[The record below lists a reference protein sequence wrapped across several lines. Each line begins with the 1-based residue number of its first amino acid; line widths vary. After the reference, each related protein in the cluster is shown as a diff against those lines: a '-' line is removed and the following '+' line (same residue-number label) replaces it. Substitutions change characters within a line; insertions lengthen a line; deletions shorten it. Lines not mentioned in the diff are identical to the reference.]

1 MEYII
6 KELSIKQLS
15 KSKTNLSFELP
26 RSLSK
31 EIKEF
36 ISYISLEKGLALNTK
51 VSYHHDITKFA
62 EFVYSKEIVKF
73 NSVSK
78 ELLSEFLTI
87 LAGFGI
93 GTTSRARYLSA
104 IRSFYKYLLGEKK
117 IEDDITE
124 MIDLPKLSRKLPDTL
139 NIDEIDKI
147 IKQPDIETN
156 AGIRDRAILE
166 VMYACGLRVSEL
178 INLTNKDLIL
188 DQEIIRI
195 FGKGSKERIVPI
207 GESAIFWIEEY
218 RTKSRPHFVK
228 MFSSTDDI
236 LFLNQRGSKLSR
248 MGVWKFIDKYT
259 KLAKIEKE
267 VHPHTFRHS
276 FATHLLEGGAD
287 LRAVQEMLG
296 HSDISTT
303 QIYTHVSND
312 FIKEVHRMYH
322 PRA

>member
-1 MEYII
+1 MQ
-6 KELSIKQLS
+6 KQ
-15 KSKTNLSFELP
+15 NDNNYELP

-36 ISYISLEKGLALNTK
+36 ISFISLEKGLSQNTK
-51 VSYHHDITKFA
+51 VSYNHDLTKLA
-62 EFVYSKEIVKF
+62 EYLFSNEIINFQNVKKE
-73 NSVSK
+73 N
-78 ELLSEFLTI
+78 LSNFLAI
-87 LAGFGI
+87 LEEFGI
-93 GTTSRARYLSA
+93 GSTSRARYLSSV
-104 IRSFYKYLLGEKK
+104 RSFYKYLLSEKK

-139 NIDEIDKI
+139 SIDEIDKI
-147 IKQPDIETN
+147 IKQPDIETL

-166 VMYACGLRVSEL
+166 LMYACGLRVSEL
-178 INLTNKDLIL
+178 INVTNRDLLL

-207 GESAIFWIEEY
+207 GDSAIHWINEY
-218 RTKSRPHFVK
+218 RTKARPHFIK
-228 MFSSTDDI
+228 MFNNTDDV

-248 MGVWKFIDKYT
+248 MGIWKFIHKYT
-259 KLAKIEKE
+259 KLAKIDKE